1 MFNIKN
7 SLSLVIIMV
16 VAIITQNL
24 IGNSAVSEIFGQ
36 YSVGVTTF
44 LLLLLIFA
52 LNKIF
57 SLKQTTQKQFSDQS
71 RRIRV
76 LGQLVEAHNDVLSK
90 VKHRTDEGGADRANL
105 VGEMKI
111 LQTLLSQIASAKPTT
126 NPDAVVVSVDADNT
140 KGNVKDN
147 AEEQEERL
155 ADVDIT
161 KVMESALKDNRVDLY
176 LQPVVNLPSR
186 QHVHYECFT
195 RVRDEHGETI
205 FAKDYMPFAEKTG
218 ATSTLD
224 NLLLF
229 RVTQIVRK
237 LAHRRPQVKF
247 FCNMSSSSLNDDE
260 FFPQFADFLLSNES
274 LSERLVFEFA
284 QEDVVNMTAQLER
297 NLLALGQKGYRY
309 SMDKISDVNFDITS
323 LAQKYFRYVKVD
335 GSVFLKGDSALHPED
350 LKEALER
357 QEIILIASKIEDEQT
372 VVNILDCN
380 VDYGQGFL
388 FGEPK
393 LNSLSMDEDE

>member
-7 SLSLVIIMV
+7 GLALGVIVI
-16 VAIITQNL
+16 VAIIAQAL
-24 IGNSAVSEIFGQ
+24 MGSAEMLAVYGQ
-36 YSVGVTTF
+36 YAIGVSVF
-44 LLLLLIFA
+44 LLLIVVFTTYKTVVLKKHTEEQFA
-52 LNKIF
+52 DLNHR
-57 SLKQTTQKQFSDQS
+57 L
-71 RRIRV
+71 RV
-76 LGQLVEAHNDVLSK
+76 MAQLVEGHHDVISK
-90 VKHRTDEGGADRANL
+90 VRHRTDEGDSQRADL

-111 LQTLLSQIASAKPTT
+111 LQTLLLQIATAK
-126 NPDAVVVSVDADNT
+126 NKVSS
-140 KGNVKDN
+140 
-147 AEEQEERL
+147 EQEAPVEE
-155 ADVDIT
+155 T
-161 KVMESALKDNRVDLY
+161 KVIENVPDSPNELQSEQLTDAAITEIMENALKENRVDLY
-176 LQPVVNLPSR
+176 LQPIVNLPSR

-195 RVRDEHGETI
+195 RVRDEHGKTI

-247 FCNMSSSSLNDDE
+247 FCNMSSSSLNDEE
-260 FFPQFADFLLSNES
+260 FFPQFADFLLSNEL
-274 LSERLVFEFA
+274 LSERLIFEFA
-284 QEDVVNMTAQLER
+284 QEDVVNMSAQLER

-309 SMDKISDVNFDITS
+309 SMDKVSDVSFDIGA

-335 GSVFLKGDSALHPED
+335 GSVFLKGDSVLHPED
-350 LKEALER
+350 LKEALDR
-357 QEIILIASKIEDEQT
+357 QEIILIASKIEDEKT

-393 LNSLSMDEDE
+393 LSALAMDDDE

>member
-7 SLSLVIIMV
+7 TVVLVGLV
-16 VAIITQNL
+16 VISIVGQSL
-24 IGNSAVSEIFGQ
+24 IGSAELFNTYGHYTLGIAIFLIL
-36 YSVGVTTF
+36 SVVF
-44 LLLLLIFA
+44 IFIKLA
-52 LNKIF
+52 
-57 SLKQTTQKQFSDQS
+57 SLKKNADEHLADLSH
-71 RRIRV
+71 RMRV
-76 LGQLVEAHNDVLSK
+76 MAQLVEGHNEVLSK
-90 VKHRTDEGGADRANL
+90 VKHRTEEGDSQRVDL

-111 LQTLLSQIASAKPTT
+111 LQTLLLQIATAKNKANTSSQVIEEEAQTKDAASSPQLTDVAITT
-126 NPDAVVVSVDADNT
+126 
-140 KGNVKDN
+140 
-147 AEEQEERL
+147 
-155 ADVDIT
+155 I
-161 KVMESALKDNRVDLY
+161 MENALKENRVDLY
-176 LQPVVNLPSR
+176 LQPIVNLPPR

-195 RVRDEHGETI
+195 RVRDEQGETI

-218 ATSTLD
+218 ATSALD

-247 FCNMSSSSLNDDE
+247 FCNMSSSSLNDEE

-284 QEDVVNMTAQLER
+284 QEDVVNMTPQLEK

-309 SMDKISDVNFDITS
+309 SMDKVAELNFDIAALS
-323 LAQKYFRYVKVD
+323 QKYFRYLKVD
-335 GSVFLKGDSALHPED
+335 GSVFLKGDSVLHPED

-357 QEIILIASKIEDEQT
+357 QEIILIASKIEDERT

-380 VDYGQGFL
+380 VDFGQGFL

-393 LNSLSMDEDE
+393 LSTQAMDNEK